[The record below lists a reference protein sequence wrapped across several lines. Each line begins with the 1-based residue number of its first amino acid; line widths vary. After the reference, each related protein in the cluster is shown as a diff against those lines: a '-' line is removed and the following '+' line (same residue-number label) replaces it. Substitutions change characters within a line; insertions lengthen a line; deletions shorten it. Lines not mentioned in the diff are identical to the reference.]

1 MHSLTILEEKLQKL
15 CWREE
20 TQQENPTSVL
30 SNTTQSEQVFQAS
43 MKKVTQIMR
52 NVIKLVLYWWTNWPI
67 SAILHSFWFTR
78 FYSCRESTDEILFWE
93 LQTLS
98 SFLFISMGTNNQTAK
113 THTEQNLTPNIYL
126 SNLAWRTYLATSF
139 TSKTFTCKS
148 EL

>member
-43 MKKVTQIMR
+43 MKKVTQIMQ

-67 SAILHSFWFTR
+67 SAILPASASHTFTVAENLQMR
-78 FYSCRESTDEILFWE
+78 FWE

-113 THTEQNLTPNIYL
+113 THREQNLTPNIYL

-139 TSKTFTCKS
+139 TSKTFTCKR